1 MKEAFVNEWNIIVV
15 DMRRAEE
22 DTLITEITGA
32 SEEKL
37 DIQIQIEY
45 DTNHNQAI
53 IKYFPTTVGKHNI
66 GIFWSD
72 SHVKNSPCEVL
83 VKEKCKCD
91 GLESKYC
98 HVYFVI

>member
-15 DMRRAEE
+15 NMRSAGE
-22 DTLITEITGA
+22 DILSTEITGA

-45 DTNHNQAI
+45 DTDHNQAI
-53 IKYFPTTVGKHNI
+53 IKYFPTEVGKHNI

-72 SHVKNSPCEVL
+72 SHIKNSPCEIL
-83 VKEKCKCD
+83 VKEKCKHD
-91 GLESKYC
+91 GLEGKNIVMC
-98 HVYFVI
+98 NLF